1 MSSNQRY
8 PEELRAFLDGPRR
21 ELPDDTDP
29 MLAAVLAGDLPR
41 VRGLLREGKTMD
53 RRHEYGRGVWL
64 TPFQVAVAEG
74 DVGMVRGLMA
84 SAELERAR
92 LVALMS
98 TLRRSLRT
106 PRLPPGLVQR
116 HFGGALE
123 RAERLRGAG
132 VPDWLREVD
141 APFVVSADGAEEP
154 RTLTLLA
161 LAVQYGRAEMVRF
174 LLAEMRA
181 DASARFVAAWRP
193 APGGG
198 ARYPVDLTPLHAA
211 AGWSGGHVRRKR
223 WVHAPLRVPR
233 NRVLDRFAVGA
244 MRLLLDAGADAGARP
259 DMGPPGLE
267 EDTTPLS
274 AALTLERAGVLLNRG
289 AAPPGPG
296 FYFDLLTLVEKY
308 ADKLPAHLMGAPDT
322 VRLLW
327 FAATRRQPEMTR
339 FLLAQGTPVP
349 EGLLEYVEARGTKA
363 IRTMLGEAHRQES
376 AGACGA
382 TDGRE
387 MRPCLWREYRTAS
400 RRYHATADPGLK
412 QRIVERCGEL
422 LRGLRRTAPTK
433 RKRAPQFTTN

>member
-1 MSSNQRY
+1 M
-8 PEELRAFLDGPRR
+8 
-21 ELPDDTDP
+21 
-29 MLAAVLAGDLPR
+29 
-41 VRGLLREGKTMD
+41 
-53 RRHEYGRGVWL
+53 
-64 TPFQVAVAEG
+64 
-74 DVGMVRGLMA
+74 
-84 SAELERAR
+84 
-92 LVALMS
+92 
-98 TLRRSLRT
+98 
-106 PRLPPGLVQR
+106 
-116 HFGGALE
+116 
-123 RAERLRGAG
+123 
-132 VPDWLREVD
+132 
-141 APFVVSADGAEEP
+141 
-154 RTLTLLA
+154 
-161 LAVQYGRAEMVRF
+161 
-174 LLAEMRA
+174 
-181 DASARFVAAWRP
+181 
-193 APGGG
+193 
-198 ARYPVDLTPLHAA
+198 
-211 AGWSGGHVRRKR
+211 RRKR
-223 WVHAPLRVPR
+223 WVHAPLRVPK

-433 RKRAPQFTTN
+433 RKRVPQFTTN